1 MISVRR
7 SADRGHADRGWL
19 DSRFTF
25 SFADYYDPAHMSF
38 GFLRVMNED
47 WVQPGMGFP
56 THPHRNMEII
66 TYVLEGAVAHKDS
79 TGSGEVLRPGE
90 VQYMSAGRGIQHS
103 EFNPS
108 ADEVLHLYQIWLL
121 PRETGGDPA
130 YDQRYFAPERRA
142 GQLCPVATADGRD
155 GSIAVKQDA
164 SVYATTLTDGATVSL
179 STTLTRKIWVQVARG
194 NAIVNGEA
202 VTEGDGA
209 AIDEVDQ
216 VTLVGSTNGAEL
228 LVFEM
233 GK

>member
-1 MISVRR
+1 
-7 SADRGHADRGWL
+7 
-19 DSRFTF
+19 
-25 SFADYYDPAHMSF
+25 MSF